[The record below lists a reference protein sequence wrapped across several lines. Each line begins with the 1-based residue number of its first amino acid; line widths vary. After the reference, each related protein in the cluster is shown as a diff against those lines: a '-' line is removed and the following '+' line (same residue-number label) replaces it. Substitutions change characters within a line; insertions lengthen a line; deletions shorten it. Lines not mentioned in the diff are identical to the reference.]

1 MVYISPKLSRCLW
14 LAWAAL
20 NLYLLAYASILAL
33 SASSVVW
40 LITTPSWP

>member
-20 NLYLLAYASILAL
+20 NLYLLDYASILAL
-33 SASSVVW
+33 GSFFVDP
-40 LITTPSWP
+40 LIIEPPWP